1 MTAPSGSCTNAP
13 SGRTG
18 SSAASAGEVSSHAC
32 VAAHHERRPAHALAG
47 EGTRP
52 QHELDGRPVGA
63 DPLRL
68 DVFGDHRAVQA
79 RAELD
84 AGRNALGEIERPVQR
99 RRVVLGP
106 HPRGL
111 AVARRAAGGVEPHR
125 IGSGEVGLFG
135 QLLPHGDRVAERR
148 QVVGGDRRRHLVGVD
163 RLNPDAESG
172 EPEGVAADSAA
183 EVGDRSDPGVA
194 QSPGVPRGDRQTGRL
209 LEARAGE
216 QHPLGEVAELR
227 ACLHAQPRLADDR
240 RDELGG
246 VARLAQPG
254 DGAGDVVGG
263 VDGVE
268 LVEQPQP
275 LGREQRGQLGHIHGA
290 SLGRRPR
297 DADRAVP
304 VPAAS
309 PIDPPITPLRP
320 LVAPPQP
327 RGHPRCRRAR
337 GSRLI
342 PTRR

>member
-47 EGTRP
+47 ERARP

-125 IGSGEVGLFG
+125 IDSGEVGLFG

-148 QVVGGDRRRHLVGVD
+148 QVVGGDRSRHLVGID
-163 RLNPDAESG
+163 RLNPDAERG
-172 EPEGVAADSAA
+172 ETEGVAADSAA

-194 QSPGVPRGDRQTGRL
+194 ESPGVPRGDRQTGRL
-209 LEARAGE
+209 LEAGAGE

-227 ACLHAQPRLADDR
+227 RAPARADAPGRPPPRPAR
-240 RDELGG
+240 AS
-246 VARLAQPG
+246 ARLAQPRH
-254 DGAGDVVGG
+254 GAGDIGG
-263 VDGVE
+263 GFDRVE
-268 LVEQPQP
+268 IVEQPQS
-275 LGREQRGQLGHIHGA
+275 LGREQCGQLGHVHAA
-290 SLGRRPR
+290 SLC
-297 DADRAVP
+297 DRAYSAIRGIP
-304 VPAAS
+304 YR
-309 PIDPPITPLRP
+309 PPIS
-320 LVAPPQP
+320 PPQTP
-327 RGHPRCRRAR
+327 SRAPATL
-337 GSRLI
+337 GVI
-342 PTRR
+342 PDAVGRA